1 MERVF
6 ATMNN
11 TKLDEKTRGLAAIEL
26 FQKGKIQIYAESIDI
41 PDIIKLFYL
50 ANHLAHTSIEVF
62 VGRILKAIKNNKL
75 YCKHKWYV
83 KEVKQW

>member
-83 KEVKQW
+83 EEVK